1 MTNMIDYGRQ
11 RSTEKPKSMVIDEQS
26 VWVNTNIQPVEETIG
41 ENTFIGW
48 EFDMKQYNKDEYIL
62 LLDTQLT
69 DTQIAL
75 VEVYELITT
84 V

>member
-1 MTNMIDYGRQ
+1 MIDYGRQ

-26 VWVNTNIQPVEETIG
+26 VWVNTNIQPVEETVG

-69 DTQIAL
+69 DTQLGL
-75 VEVYELITT
+75 VEVYELIAT

>member
-1 MTNMIDYGRQ
+1 MIDYGRQ

-26 VWVNTNIQPVEETIG
+26 VWVNTNIQPIEETVG

-62 LLDTQLT
+62 LLETQLT

-75 VEVYELITT
+75 VGVYELITT